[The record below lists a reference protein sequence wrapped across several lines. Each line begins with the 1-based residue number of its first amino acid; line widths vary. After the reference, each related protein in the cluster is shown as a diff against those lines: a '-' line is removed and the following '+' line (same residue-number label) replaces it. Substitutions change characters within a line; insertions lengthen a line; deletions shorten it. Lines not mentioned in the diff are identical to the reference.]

1 MTTKSI
7 LSNRGFKIV
16 LVLASIAL
24 LLGALW
30 LVLKPLL
37 PTVVTVDMQ
46 GLVNEYSEQLA
57 AHALPP
63 AREAQLSDQFA
74 KILEAVVVRYAQ
86 QHDVVILVAPAV
98 LAGANDVTPTIRRLV
113 IEQMMAQQTDPL
125 PPESSR

>member
-1 MTTKSI
+1 MTTTPM

-24 LLGALW
+24 LLWALW

-57 AHALPP
+57 AHTLPP
-63 AREAQLSDQFA
+63 AREAQLSDAFA
-74 KILEAVVVRYAQ
+74 KTLEDVVVRYAQ

-98 LAGANDVTPTIRRLV
+98 LAGANDVTPTIRHLV
-113 IEQMMAQQTDPL
+113 IEQMMAQQANPL
-125 PPESSR
+125 PEESLR